1 MNINVYY
8 LGLLLH
14 NNGSFSGLPTA
25 FFLGMTIPPRKNQP
39 QRSGRAIRRQTLF
52 SSRLGPLVLIS
63 VVEKHVVMFHQCQ
76 KNTIDDVFAS
86 GPKTVLVKSTCLL
99 RACSEVTKGWGW
111 GGGMLTFLVLSSLH
125 VATLH
130 RWSGSVASLYT
141 LSKWFAVLEGRHMCC
156 YCACR
161 MS

>member
-25 FFLGMTIPPRKNQP
+25 EHFLGMTTPHGKISHSVPAGDPAP
-39 QRSGRAIRRQTLF
+39 DIVFVSI
-52 SSRLGPLVLIS
+52 GPLVLIS

-99 RACSEVTKGWGW
+99 ECVRRSWRGGVGGAC
-111 GGGMLTFLVLSSLH
+111 
-125 VATLH
+125 
-130 RWSGSVASLYT
+130 
-141 LSKWFAVLEGRHMCC
+141 
-156 YCACR
+156 
-161 MS
+161 

>member
-39 QRSGRAIRRQTLF
+39 QHSGRRSGARHCFRLDWAFGLDL
-52 SSRLGPLVLIS
+52 SRGKTCCDVSPVP
-63 VVEKHVVMFHQCQ
+63 

-99 RACSEVTKGWGW
+99 ERVRRSRRGGVGGAC
-111 GGGMLTFLVLSSLH
+111 
-125 VATLH
+125 
-130 RWSGSVASLYT
+130 
-141 LSKWFAVLEGRHMCC
+141 
-156 YCACR
+156 
-161 MS
+161 